1 MKSLGTA
8 IHVSVGDHKFLSF
21 YLRVVEAFSLRML
34 NSDVRA
40 LARVFLLDA

>member
-1 MKSLGTA
+1 MYQLETINS
-8 IHVSVGDHKFLSF
+8 FLF

-40 LARVFLLDA
+40 LSRVFLLDA